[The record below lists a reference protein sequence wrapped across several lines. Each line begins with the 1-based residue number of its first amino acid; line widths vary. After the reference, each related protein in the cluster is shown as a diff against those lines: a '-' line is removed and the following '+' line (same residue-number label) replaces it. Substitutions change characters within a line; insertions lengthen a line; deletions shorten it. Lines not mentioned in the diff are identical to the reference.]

1 MKHKFKVV
9 EKFVSIN
16 GEGNTAGQLA
26 VFIRFAG
33 CNLKCSYCDTLWAN
47 DVNRVSY
54 EEMSAEDVLDY
65 IKETGIRNITLT
77 GGEPLLQEGILQL
90 LSLLAIDNNLRVE
103 LETNGSIDLNN
114 FTKIK
119 PNRPVFTMDY
129 KLGSSNMEHEMKI
142 SNFELLSTQDTV
154 KFVVGDVSDLE
165 AAKCLICKY
174 HLTDKCS
181 VHFSPVFDKINMQ
194 TIVEFMKQNKMN
206 GVRLQPQIHKIIW
219 HPSMRGV

>member
-16 GEGNTAGQLA
+16 GEGNAAGQLA

-47 DVNRVSY
+47 DVNKVYY
-54 EEMSAEDVLDY
+54 EEMSAQDIFDY
-65 IKETGIRNITLT
+65 IKETGIKNVTFT
-77 GGEPLLQEGILQL
+77 GGEPLLQEGIIQL

-114 FTKIK
+114 FINIT
-119 PNRPVFTMDY
+119 PNRPIFTMDY
-129 KLGSSNMEHEMKI
+129 KLSSSGMETAMKI

-154 KFVVGDVSDLE
+154 KFVVGDISDLE
-165 AAKCLICKY
+165 AAKSLICKN
-174 HLTDKCS
+174 HLTNKCS

>member
-1 MKHKFKVV
+1 MKYKFKVV

-16 GEGNTAGQLA
+16 GEGNAAGQLA

-33 CNLKCSYCDTLWAN
+33 CNLKCSYCDTMWAN
-47 DVNRVSY
+47 DVNNVSY
-54 EEMSAEDVLDY
+54 GEMSAEDVSHY
-65 IKETGIRNITLT
+65 IKETGIRNVTLT
-77 GGEPLLQEGILQL
+77 GGEPLLQEGIIQL
-90 LSLLAIDNNLRVE
+90 LSLLATDNNLRVE
-103 LETNGSIDLNN
+103 LETNGSIDLNS
-114 FTKIK
+114 FIKIK
-119 PNRPVFTMDY
+119 PNRPIFTMDY

-142 SNFELLSTQDTV
+142 SNFELLSTLDTV
-154 KFVVGDVSDLE
+154 KFVVGDVRDLE
-165 AAKCLICKY
+165 IAKSLIFKY
-174 HLTDKCS
+174 HLTAKCS